1 MSSRWQDAYVRLQD
15 FIKAKPSIT
24 ISTLVLAIPGDV
36 RTEFYRLFDAVR
48 LAFVEEKFPAVLEEA
63 AILGQN
69 YTRAE
74 QEVKELL
81 KLDSIVALDFLN
93 RFLHEPKSE
102 LIREL
107 FNPLFELLRGTI
119 DSATFEQQGLKGIQ
133 TTFERSHRLGY
144 AKWVALSLVKMLESD
159 KLFTITPPESKLDGH
174 NEPLLCEVDVP
185 SPQESKIMSFE
196 HGPDNFPPFIT
207 PHFIVHSAKLNRYVS
222 FRTELVTPAEYIAL
236 NYVDQREWYPTESLK
251 KEYKA
256 AMSDPSLLIYIGD
269 GLDEL
274 ALIADKDRMC
284 RPDMIVEYREL
295 RDWDDKDTPA
305 KTKLYDVL
313 NPRLGRY
320 IVSREPVPMQ
330 VSQEAPAKPAAAVA
344 QQLPVEQATETE
356 KGNAIHRLM
365 IGFEQSKLEPIMETM
380 VNYNSLELEKMKN

>member
-1 MSSRWQDAYVRLQD
+1 MSSRWQEAYARLQG

-36 RTEFYRLFDAVR
+36 RTEFYRLFDDVR
-48 LAFVEEKFPAVLEEA
+48 LAFVEERFPAFLEEA

-81 KLDSIVALDFLN
+81 KLDSIVALGFLD

-102 LIREL
+102 LIKGL
-107 FNPLFELLRGTI
+107 FNPLFELLRGTV
-119 DSATFEQQGLKGIQ
+119 DEGTFEQQSERDIQ

-144 AKWVALSLVKMLESD
+144 AKWVVLSLVKLLESD
-159 KLFTITPPESKLDGH
+159 RLFTVTPPESKLDGH

-185 SPQESKIMSFE
+185 SPQDSKILSFE

-207 PHFIVHSAKLNRYVS
+207 PHFIVHSAKLNRYVAV
-222 FRTELVTPAEYIAL
+222 RTELFKTAEYIAL
-236 NYVDQREWYPTESLK
+236 NYSDKREWYRIESME
-251 KEYKA
+251 KEYKS
-256 AMSDPSLLIYIGD
+256 AMTNPSLLIYIGD
-269 GLDEL
+269 ELDEL

-295 RDWDDKDTPA
+295 RDWDDNDVPA

-320 IVSREPVPMQ
+320 IVSREPVPVQ
-330 VSQEAPAKPAAAVA
+330 VSPEAPAKPAAAVA

-356 KGNAIHRLM
+356 KGNAIHSLM

-380 VNYNSLELEKMKN
+380 VNSNSQALEKMAN